1 MKVYVDTA
9 TCTCTHHMSV
19 RQQVCGKHA
28 GVGPYHG
35 VSTLQRKE
43 LFFFNKGFYLFIY
56 FFREEKGGRKEGRE
70 TSMCGFLLGGNP
82 GTCPNWESNLQ
93 PFGSQATA
101 QSTEPHQPGPKAG
114 TLDTGTEG
122 AGEQEVMVVMKGQG
136 VRNRRNC
143 PVSGLQSQT
152 RGCMRQSPTHT
163 QTCAST
169 SEAGEPRTWSVGRI
183 SATTLAVI
191 PCHSLTS
198 SRRVKQ
204 RAEST
209 PALYYSS

>member
-1 MKVYVDTA
+1 MLTQQLVHAHT
-9 TCTCTHHMSV
+9 TCLSV

-28 GVGPYHG
+28 GVGPYHV

-82 GTCPNWESNLQ
+82 GMCPNWESNLQ

-136 VRNRRNC
+136 VRNRRTVLC
-143 PVSGLQSQT
+143 QDYS
-152 RGCMRQSPTHT
+152 RRREAACDRARPTHRR
-163 QTCAST
+163 AP
-169 SEAGEPRTWSVGRI
+169 A
-183 SATTLAVI
+183 
-191 PCHSLTS
+191 
-198 SRRVKQ
+198 RVKLGSPEHGQ
-204 RAEST
+204 WAASAR
-209 PALYYSS
+209 PRWL